1 MPKPWVLSLH
11 PKGTVRG
18 PLRSAL
24 RKEQEKA
31 IGLETSGKD
40 KRNLKYLVMEEKKIT
55 IRT

>member
-40 KRNLKYLVMEEKKIT
+40 KRNLKCLVMEEKEIT
-55 IRT
+55 LRT